1 MALSEAI
8 GPIGNISPMKKT
20 ILLIAISLISVPLVA
35 HAQDQRPPRL
45 TTVTEER
52 YRLQPGDV
60 LEIQYRYSPEFN
72 QTVTVQPDGY
82 VTLEVGGDLK
92 IAGMTVD
99 QTRQAILKQAST
111 RLQDPIATVILKEFQ
126 KPYFVVAGEVA
137 QPGKIEMRERV
148 TALQAIMLAGGMKES
163 AKSSQVVVFRKINS
177 DIAEVKLLNLK
188 TIRRTSDLE
197 NDLTLQPG
205 DMVFVL
211 LLSWYAALSAQGLYV
226 SHRLSSLRGELRE
239 IARAVAI
246 SSLALLVAAQL
257 GKWPTINLLT
267 VGGFGVAGFVLVA
280 AGRVALRLN
289 LRRLRAHGHNVKAL
303 VIIGA

>member
-1 MALSEAI
+1 MGHI
-8 GPIGNISPMKKT
+8 GPMKKT
-20 ILLIAISLISVPLVA
+20 ILLIAISLLTVPLVA

-82 VTLEVGGDLK
+82 ITLEVGGDLK
-92 IAGMTVD
+92 VAGMTVD
-99 QTRQAILKQAST
+99 QTRQAILKKAST
-111 RLQDPIATVILKEFQ
+111 RLQDPIATIILKEFQ

-148 TALQAIMLAGGMKES
+148 TAIQAIMLAGGMKES

-205 DMVFVL
+205 DMVFVPRDKI
-211 LLSWYAALSAQGLYV
+211 SKIERFM
-226 SHRLSSLRGELRE
+226 RLAS
-239 IARAVAI
+239 
-246 SSLALLVAAQL
+246 VAAFIAPKL
-257 GKWPTINLLT
+257 
-267 VGGFGVAGFVLVA
+267 
-280 AGRVALRLN
+280 
-289 LRRLRAHGHNVKAL
+289 
-303 VIIGA
+303 

>member
-1 MALSEAI
+1 
-8 GPIGNISPMKKT
+8 MKKT
-20 ILLIAISLISVPLVA
+20 ILLIAISLLTVPLVA

-82 VTLEVGGDLK
+82 ITLEVGGDLK
-92 IAGMTVD
+92 VAGITVD
-99 QTRQAILKQAST
+99 QMRQAILKKAST

-148 TALQAIMLAGGMKES
+148 TAIQAIMLAGGMKES

-205 DMVFVL
+205 DMVFVPRDKI
-211 LLSWYAALSAQGLYV
+211 SKIE
-226 SHRLSSLRGELRE
+226 RFMR
-239 IARAVAI
+239 VA
-246 SSLALLVAAQL
+246 SVAAFMAPKL
-257 GKWPTINLLT
+257 
-267 VGGFGVAGFVLVA
+267 
-280 AGRVALRLN
+280 
-289 LRRLRAHGHNVKAL
+289 
-303 VIIGA
+303 